1 MRPKRIFFKFGRTE
15 RSFYAVF
22 NARLHCFAI
31 QVVDYLTKVRKFH
44 RPQEKY
50 KCNQEVDK
58 NSQEVRIISRVVNV
72 LHYTFF
78 KSICM

>member
-1 MRPKRIFFKFGRTE
+1 MCLL
-15 RSFYAVF
+15 RS
-22 NARLHCFAI
+22 CF
-31 QVVDYLTKVRKFH
+31 QEMGLQPRNPCRRGNVVDYLTKVRKFH

-50 KCNQEVDK
+50 KCKQEVDK